1 MPQPILSP
9 VLEKAGI
16 RHAFF
21 TRHGGV
27 SQGLYAGLNG
37 GIGSNDDPALVAENR
52 RRMAAWL
59 GVEPTHFLSLYQVH
73 SPDVLHVTGPWSGDR
88 PKADGMVTATPGL
101 AMAVGSADCG
111 PILFADPQAKI
122 VGACHSGWKGAIGG
136 VLESTI
142 NAMERLGA
150 HRSRI
155 AVALGPML
163 SQQNYEVGP
172 EFRETFLK
180 HDPANADFFRSGP
193 RETHPHFN
201 LPGYIARRLAK
212 AGVAEI
218 DDCGLCTYADED
230 RFYSYRR
237 MTHRGEKDYGRLLAA
252 IRL

>member
-1 MPQPILSP
+1 MLNPILSP
-9 VLEKAGI
+9 ALAKSGI

-21 TRHGGV
+21 TREGGV

-52 RRMAAWL
+52 QRMAEWL
-59 GVEPTHFLSLYQVH
+59 GVEPSHFLSLYQVH
-73 SPDVLHVTGPWSGDR
+73 SPDVLHVTGPWPGER

-101 AMAVGSADCG
+101 ALAVGAADCG
-111 PILFADPQAKI
+111 PILYADPQAKI

-142 NAMERLGA
+142 EAMERLGA
-150 HRSRI
+150 HRSRMT
-155 AVALGPML
+155 VALGPML
-163 SQQNYEVGP
+163 SQANYEVGP
-172 EFRETFLK
+172 EFRDTFLA
-180 HDPANADFFRSGP
+180 HDPANVDFFRPGT
-193 RETHPHFN
+193 RETHPHFD
-201 LPGYIARRLAK
+201 LPGYIARRLEK
-212 AGVAEI
+212 AGVAQIE
-218 DDCGLCTYADED
+218 DCGLCTYADEQ